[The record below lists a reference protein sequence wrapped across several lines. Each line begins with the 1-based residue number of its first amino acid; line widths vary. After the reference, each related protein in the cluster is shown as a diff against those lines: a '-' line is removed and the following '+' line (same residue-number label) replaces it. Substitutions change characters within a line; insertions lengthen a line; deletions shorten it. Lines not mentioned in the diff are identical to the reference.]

1 MGREDTQE
9 IPQFTTNWRLYNLFI
24 CGTQEN
30 MLLYMYNSTK
40 NFINQNVCRISE
52 VRIGTEEM
60 FSEVGSESRIHPS
73 PARAFSEGWVLGLHR
88 LHVCV
93 CVCVYVTCLYVG
105 VCLC

>member
-1 MGREDTQE
+1 MTFV
-9 IPQFTTNWRLYNLFI
+9 IVFT
-24 CGTQEN
+24 CDV
-30 MLLYMYNSTK
+30 
-40 NFINQNVCRISE
+40 INQNGCRISE

-93 CVCVYVTCLYVG
+93 YVCVCVKFLISKYNVVG
-105 VCLC
+105 LSSHHISIIKIFYAKRTS